1 MKSAEGGKRTCF
13 HIHQKICEKERK
25 EEGKKKKRKEKG
37 KEKKWFFT
45 PEFRAGG
52 FKE

>member
-1 MKSAEGGKRTCF
+1 MFTYTKKHVRKKGRKRKGK
-13 HIHQKICEKERK
+13 E
-25 EEGKKKKRKEKG
+25 KKRREKG

>member
-1 MKSAEGGKRTCF
+1 MRKKGRKRKGK
-13 HIHQKICEKERK
+13 E
-25 EEGKKKKRKEKG
+25 KKRREKG

>member
-1 MKSAEGGKRTCF
+1 MKSAQGGGLTCV
-13 HIHQKICEKERK
+13 HIHQKTREKERK
-25 EEGKKKKRKEKG
+25 EGKEKKRREKG

-45 PEFRAGG
+45 AEFRAGG